1 MFLQTVVADG
11 QAEVR
16 FVEEMKARAAETRG
30 DIEETVR
37 KIMDDVRIRGI
48 DAVNE
53 YLMQEVDA
61 KFDYEQAVGKLREL
75 FAE

>member
-30 DIEETVR
+30 DIEETVL
-37 KIMDDVRIRGI
+37 KIMDEVLILGI

-53 YLMQEVDA
+53 
-61 KFDYEQAVGKLREL
+61 
-75 FAE
+75 